1 VRNRP
6 ARVAKDATGIKGGI
20 EVAKQETYDLEPRYS
35 TNEISGK
42 CLKCLSEQE
51 LNSCL
56 RQLLREDGIN
66 PDVQHKYEALVA
78 FLQSP
83 ESKQLRVE
91 SERYLSEGK
100 QVSVRISIIEDRP
113 KYELIIK

>member
-1 VRNRP
+1 MESFN
-6 ARVAKDATGIKGGI
+6 
-20 EVAKQETYDLEPRYS
+20 LEPRYS

-42 CLKCLSEQE
+42 CLKCLSEHE

-56 RQLLREDGIN
+56 MQLLREEGIN
-66 PDVQHKYEALVA
+66 EDIQRKYEALLN

-83 ESKQLRVE
+83 ESQRLREE
-91 SERYLSEGK
+91 SERYLAEGK
-100 QVSVRISIIEDRP
+100 QVSVRISINEGQP

>member
-1 VRNRP
+1 MRNDELNN
-6 ARVAKDATGIKGGI
+6 KNTDSIN
-20 EVAKQETYDLEPRYS
+20 LEPRYS

-56 RQLLREDGIN
+56 VQLLREGAMNKEI
-66 PDVQHKYEALVA
+66 QRKYEALVK

-83 ESKQLRVE
+83 ESEQLRKE
-91 SERYLSEGK
+91 SEKYLAEGK
-100 QVSVRISIIEDRP
+100 QVSVRISVNKGKP
-113 KYELIIK
+113 KYELIVK

>member
-1 VRNRP
+1 M
-6 ARVAKDATGIKGGI
+6 
-20 EVAKQETYDLEPRYS
+20 ESYDLEPRYS

-56 RQLLREDGIN
+56 MQLLREEGIN
-66 PDVQHKYEALVA
+66 KDVQHKYEALVN
-78 FLQSP
+78 FLKSP
-83 ESKQLRVE
+83 ESQRLRIE
-91 SERYLSEGK
+91 SEKYLAEGK
-100 QVSVRISIIEDRP
+100 KVSVRITITKDKP

>member
-1 VRNRP
+1 MKSFN
-6 ARVAKDATGIKGGI
+6 
-20 EVAKQETYDLEPRYS
+20 LEPRYS

-56 RQLLREDGIN
+56 MQLLREEGIN
-66 PDVQHKYEALVA
+66 EEVKLKYEALVA

-91 SERYLSEGK
+91 SERYLAEGK
-100 QVSVRISIIEDRP
+100 HVSVRISISEGQP
-113 KYELIIK
+113 KYELIMK

>member
-1 VRNRP
+1 M
-6 ARVAKDATGIKGGI
+6 
-20 EVAKQETYDLEPRYS
+20 ESFDLEPKYS

-56 RQLLREDGIN
+56 MQLLREDGIN
-66 PDVQHKYEALVA
+66 KKVQRKYEALVK

-83 ESKQLRVE
+83 ESERLRKE
-91 SERYLSEGK
+91 SERYLAEGK
-100 QVSVRISIIEDRP
+100 KVSVKISTIKGQP
-113 KYELIIK
+113 KYDLIIK